1 MNKLIITP
9 IALSLLAS
17 VLIGCGEG
25 EDAIFGSGGSNELTV
40 STIERSSNA
49 IARID
54 TTYNT
59 GARRVKKINIVGS
72 YDQNLDDLDLSVVL
86 GDKFEGTLE
95 DKHIEV
101 DGRLVKRPI
110 YEKNSSNK
118 LKFETTYR
126 TLNLSGVDARDYDA
140 SNSYANRRGIFTD
153 LNNYTKIPNNI
164 GFPSGSICYIP
175 VVTSERSFFVFDAK
189 DKTGFKTLDNW
200 VSDAEQRFND
210 KRQSSTTRI
219 NIGFNNSQK
228 AAQVKFFAVNN
239 DPEYI
244 YNGVN
249 YDGGIYEADFV
260 NSAASMPNQDSIR
273 GVVDCT
279 IVNKVA
285 ADFLATQ
292 ITKYY

>member
-95 DKHIEV
+95 DKNIEV

-153 LNNYTKIPNNI
+153 LNNYTKIPNDI

>member
-273 GVVDCT
+273 GVVDGT

>member
-126 TLNLSGVDARDYDA
+126 TLDLSGVDARDYDA

-292 ITKYY
+292 ITKHY

>member
-59 GARRVKKINIVGS
+59 GARRVKKVNIVGS

-95 DKHIEV
+95 DKNIEV

-153 LNNYTKIPNNI
+153 LNNYTKIPNDI

>member
-1 MNKLIITP
+1 MNKLIMTP
-9 IALSLLAS
+9 IALSLLAFA
-17 VLIGCGEG
+17 LTGCGEG
-25 EDAIFGSGGSNELTV
+25 EDAIFGSGSSNELTI

-54 TTYNT
+54 TTYST
-59 GARRVKKINIVGS
+59 GARSVKKTNIVGS
-72 YDQNLDDLDLSVVL
+72 YNQNIDNEQQSVIL
-86 GDKFEGTLE
+86 LDKFEGTLE
-95 DKHIEV
+95 DKNIEV
-101 DGRLVKRPI
+101 NGRVVKRPI

-118 LKFETTYR
+118 FNFETNYR
-126 TLNLSGVDARDYDA
+126 TLDLSGVNARDYSA
-140 SNSYANRRGIFTD
+140 GNNYANRRGIFTE
-153 LNNYTKIPNNI
+153 LNNYTKIPSNI
-164 GFPSGSICYIP
+164 GFPNGSVCYIP

-189 DKTGFKTLDNW
+189 DKTGFRTLDNW

-219 NIGFNNSQK
+219 NIGSNNSQK

-244 YNGVN
+244 YSGVD
-249 YDGGIYEADFV
+249 YDSSIYEADFI
-260 NSAASMPNQDSIR
+260 NSAAPIPNEDSTR
-273 GVVDCT
+273 GVIDCT

>member
-118 LKFETTYR
+118 LKFETIYR
-126 TLNLSGVDARDYDA
+126 TRDLSGVDARDYDA

-175 VVTSERSFFVFDAK
+175 VVTSERSFFVFDVK

-260 NSAASMPNQDSIR
+260 NSAASIPNQDSIR

-292 ITKYY
+292 ITKHY

>member
-9 IALSLLAS
+9 IAISLLAS

-59 GARRVKKINIVGS
+59 GARRVKKVNIVGS

-95 DKHIEV
+95 DKNIEV

-153 LNNYTKIPNNI
+153 LNNYTKIPNDI

>member
-59 GARRVKKINIVGS
+59 GARRVKKVNIVGS

-95 DKHIEV
+95 DKNIEV
-101 DGRLVKRPI
+101 DGRIVKRPI

-126 TLNLSGVDARDYDA
+126 TRDLSGVDARDYDA